1 VLGQAIDW
9 LGKQA
14 GGYDPALLY
23 LSDHGESLGE
33 NNLYLHGLPYGI
45 APREQKHV
53 PMVVWLAPQTE
64 AATGIAMQCLQKQ
77 RDVALSHD
85 NLVPSV
91 LGLMRVKTG
100 VYRGELDVFSRCR

>member
-1 VLGQAIDW
+1 
-9 LGKQA
+9 
-14 GGYDPALLY
+14 
-23 LSDHGESLGE
+23 
-33 NNLYLHGLPYGI
+33 
-45 APREQKHV
+45 
-53 PMVVWLAPQTE
+53 MVVWLAPQTE

-91 LGLMRVKTG
+91 LGLMRAKTS